1 MYDNKVPEPKEPAMK
16 DIPPVALQTEL
27 SGFAQPKSRV
37 GAIAGYYACISFMDE
52 NLGLLLDEMDRGKLW
67 EKTVVVLLGDNGW
80 HLGDHGGLWSK
91 LSMFENATR
100 VPMIMAGVGVPVGK
114 VLKEPVELLD
124 IYPTLAELCG
134 LIPPPGLEGKSLV
147 PWMNGQVPA
156 GARAFSMVYH
166 YDVKKEIDVLGRT
179 VKTSSFRYTDWLSGE
194 REMYMGG
201 GAETE
206 YVNEVESGNYTE
218 QRAEGERLVRELRK
232 PKPGAANRPRALVKD
247 K

>member
-1 MYDNKVPEPKEPAMK
+1 
-16 DIPPVALQTEL
+16 
-27 SGFAQPKSRV
+27 
-37 GAIAGYYACISFMDE
+37 
-52 NLGLLLDEMDRGKLW
+52 
-67 EKTVVVLLGDNGW
+67 
-80 HLGDHGGLWSK
+80 
-91 LSMFENATR
+91 MFENATR

-166 YDVKKEIDVLGRT
+166 YDVNKSIDILGLT
-179 VKTSSFRYTDWLSGE
+179 VKTSSFRYTQWATEKHD
-194 REMYMGG
+194 RELYLESDDPNDY
-201 GAETE
+201 A
-206 YVNEVESGNYTE
+206 NLANSGNYTE
-218 QRAEGERLVRELRK
+218 QRSAGEQMLNELK
-232 PKPGAANRPRALVKD
+232 PPKPGPANRPRALVKD